1 MGGGDELA
9 ALIQKMKAKIAQ
21 VRGVDLPLSPAWAV
35 PAEPIAPPP
44 PDRVRKTCM
53 ALAAASLALFVLAF
67 AVCKFLLMSG
77 AGEIHSLLR

>member
-1 MGGGDELA
+1 
-9 ALIQKMKAKIAQ
+9 
-21 VRGVDLPLSPAWAV
+21 
-35 PAEPIAPPP
+35 
-44 PDRVRKTCM
+44 M